1 MPSEAWIYDLLRT
14 EYSIYAQELV
24 KLSMRDFYQ
33 VNTSQYYGVRLR
45 RGLIWTISDLNAVD
59 AYSKDMHS
67 LNLLQYISLMG
78 MWRAVLLPT
87 QYVFKDMS

>member
-1 MPSEAWIYDLLRT
+1 
-14 EYSIYAQELV
+14 
-24 KLSMRDFYQ
+24 MRDLYQ
-33 VNTSQYYGVRLR
+33 VNTSQYYGVCLR

-78 MWRAVLLPT
+78 M
-87 QYVFKDMS
+87 